1 MANSNSRKKKLSA
14 RSRTQGTRP
23 YRSLFAIVVEGQ
35 TELRYFT
42 MPLFQDRNVKVE
54 IRPGKQQD
62 PPALTRA
69 ADDLLASLK
78 RSGALRAGDQ
88 AWIVLDKDDWTA
100 NQLMEVFSWA
110 NARPDRGVGLT
121 IPQFEYW
128 LLLHFDD
135 GKGAS
140 TQTEVLNALRRHIPH
155 YQKAAPLTFT
165 ASEVTQAVLRASARV
180 PRPVANLAELN
191 ENLGEGTAATTVHFL
206 AERLLASLGH
216 A

>member
-54 IRPGKQQD
+54 IRPGKQPD
-62 PPALTRA
+62 PPALNRA

-100 NQLMEVFSWA
+100 NQLTEVF
-110 NARPDRGVGLT
+110 RGRTPDR
-121 IPQFEYW
+121 
-128 LLLHFDD
+128 
-135 GKGAS
+135 
-140 TQTEVLNALRRHIPH
+140 TEEWA
-155 YQKAAPLTFT
+155 
-165 ASEVTQAVLRASARV
+165 
-180 PRPVANLAELN
+180 
-191 ENLGEGTAATTVHFL
+191 
-206 AERLLASLGH
+206 
-216 A
+216 